1 MENLFCTDAFI
12 LYGVLDVNKEKL
24 ILKAFEEGN
33 GIVRLAPAWVP
44 RSFLSPGKRLKLA
57 PEDVY
62 TLGIERGGI
71 DERWLAS
78 TTKADN
84 PGAPEDEGLSYM
96 VVKDGSK
103 FSKVLLKDA
112 IDILGDRFLGK
123 DIMGKYGGWVV
134 LAKFFDNSCPIPLH
148 LHQME
153 EHARK
158 VGRLPKPEGYYFP
171 PQLNIVEGRFPYTF
185 FGLEPGTTRE
195 DIKKCLERWNMG
207 DNGILYFSRAYRL
220 KPGTGWLVPAGVLHA
235 PGTLVTYE
243 VQKASDV
250 AAMYQSMFED
260 KPISWDLLV
269 KDVPKEHWNDLDYI
283 VDMIN
288 WKENLDPEFKKNHYI
303 EPLPSK
309 NPEERWIVYGSEG
322 FSAKELTV
330 QPERQLKIFDKAAYG
345 LIVIQGHGRI
355 GNFKVEAPTM
365 IKYGEMPNDELFVSV
380 EAAKDG
386 VEIVNESS
394 SEDLVVLKH
403 FGPGNPDVPKISK
416 QT

>member
-1 MENLFCTDAFI
+1 MNIEN
-12 LYGVLDVNKEKL
+12 V
-24 ILKAFEEGN
+24 ILKALEYGD
-33 GIVRLAPAWVP
+33 GVVKLAPVWVP

-57 PEDVY
+57 SEDIY
-62 TLGIERGGI
+62 ALGVERGGI

-84 PGAPEDEGLSYM
+84 PGAPEDEGLSYI
-96 VVKDGSK
+96 VIDEGSRINR
-103 FSKVLLKDA
+103 VLLKDA
-112 IDILGDRFLGK
+112 IDLLGERFLGK
-123 DIMGKYGGWVV
+123 DVIRKHGGWVV

-153 EHARK
+153 EHACRVNK
-158 VGRLPKPEGYYFP
+158 LPKPEAYYFP

-195 DIKKCLERWNMG
+195 DIKKCLERWHMG
-207 DNGILYFSRAYRL
+207 DNGILYFSKAYKL
-220 KPGTGWLVPAGVLHA
+220 KPGTGWIVPAGTLHA

-250 AAMYQSMFED
+250 FAMYQSMLED
-260 KPISWDLLV
+260 RPVPWNLLI
-269 KDVPKEHWNDLDYI
+269 KDVPKEHHRDLDYI

-288 WKENLDPEFKKNHYI
+288 WKENLDHEFKKNHYI
-303 EPLPSK
+303 EPIPAM
-309 NPEERWIVYGSEG
+309 NPEEFKEMGYEEKWIIYGLDD
-322 FSAKELTV
+322 FSAKELIV
-330 QPERQLKIFDKAAYG
+330 YPRRSVKIHDRAAYG

-355 GNFKVEAPTM
+355 GKFRVEAPT
-365 IKYGEMPNDELFVSV
+365 IIRYGELTNDEFFVTV

-394 SEDLVVLKH
+394 SESLVILKH
-403 FGPGNPDVPKISK
+403 FGP
-416 QT
+416 

>member
-1 MENLFCTDAFI
+1 MD
-12 LYGVLDVNKEKL
+12 KEKL
-24 ILKAFEEGN
+24 VIKAFEEGN
-33 GIVRLAPAWVP
+33 GIVKLAPAWVP

-57 PEDVY
+57 PEDIY
-62 TLGIERGGI
+62 ALGIERGGI

-78 TTKADN
+78 TTRADN
-84 PGAPEDEGLSYM
+84 PGAPEDEGLSYI
-96 VVKDGSK
+96 VVKDDSK

-123 DIMGKYGGWVV
+123 DAMGKYGGWTV

-158 VGRLPKPEGYYFP
+158 VGRLPKPESYYFP
-171 PQLNIVEGRFPYTF
+171 PQLNVIEGKFPYTF

-195 DIKKCLERWNMG
+195 DIKRCLEKWNMG

-250 AAMYQSMFED
+250 AAIYQSMLED
-260 KPISWDLLV
+260 KPVSWDLLV
-269 KDVPKEHWNDLDYI
+269 KDVPKERQHDLDYI
-283 VDMIN
+283 VDMID

-303 EPLPSK
+303 EPIPSED
-309 NPEERWIVYGSEG
+309 PEESSKAGYGEKWIIYGSEE
-322 FSAKELTV
+322 FSAKELMV
-330 QPERQLKIFDKAAYG
+330 LPGRQVKIFDEAAYG
-345 LIVIQGHGRI
+345 LIVIQGHGKI

-365 IKYGEMPNDELFVSV
+365 IKYGEIPSDELFVSV

-386 VEIVNESS
+386 VEIINESS
-394 SEDLVVLKH
+394 SENLVILKH
-403 FGPGNPDVPKISK
+403 FGPGNPDAPKISK
-416 QT
+416 RT